1 MARAKRGVKLRRRH
15 KKWLKLA
22 KGNFLGRGKLFRPA
36 KTTVEKGLKYA
47 FVHRKHRKRDFRTL
61 WITRINA
68 AVRVHGVSYSKFMAG
83 LKRHNVEIDRKMLAD
98 LAITDPKAMAQIVA
112 LSHKAA

>member
-22 KGNFLGRGKLFRPA
+22 KGNFAARRKLFRPA
-36 KTTVEKGLKYA
+36 KTAVEKGLKYA
-47 FVHRKHRKRDFRTL
+47 FVHRKHMKRDFRTL

-68 AVRVHGVSYSKFMAG
+68 AVRTHGISYSRFMAG
-83 LKRHNVEIDRKMLAD
+83 LKKHSIELDRKVLAD
-98 LAITDPKAMAQIVA
+98 LAVNDPKGLADIVVFA
-112 LSHKAA
+112 SR